1 VTFCSIDIR
10 HIHRILGFRRPDLP
24 SRQRTLVAAMVNIAH
39 TQFPPLSYK
48 QPHDHVRRHDRATRE
63 LIGLVYK
70 KSDNSMVLQQPAARV
85 LVVEDEMM
93 LRMRAVDI
101 VEDAGFTPVEAV
113 NADDALVI
121 LESRS
126 DIDLL
131 FTDIQMPGSMDGL
144 KLAHA
149 VHERWPSIKII
160 LVSGQVTPNEA
171 DKPVNS
177 RFFGKPLEVKTM
189 IAELQEMIGQGALRI
204 IPADL
209 SRLLATIPHLE
220 TFSHVAPAGSN
231 VHTSEEFLTAEN
243 DSLRLLLEQAGIDA
257 QVLLAQAGI
266 DAKEREAADKL
277 QKLILEELHHR
288 IKNTLATVSAIASQS
303 LQTATSIEDGQHAIE
318 GRLVALGRAHDLLL
332 QARWANA
339 DLANTIRGAIEP
351 YDSEAGGR
359 FSISGPDIKVTSGA
373 VIALAMTLNELCTNT
388 TKFGALSVP
397 VGSIDIAWKIDEGKQ
412 RLQLTWTEK
421 GGPSVHAPSRQ
432 SFGTRLIGSLG
443 QQLKGEVQLA
453 YETKGFVFTMDVPMT
468 SLVAPA

>member
-1 VTFCSIDIR
+1 
-10 HIHRILGFRRPDLP
+10 
-24 SRQRTLVAAMVNIAH
+24 
-39 TQFPPLSYK
+39 
-48 QPHDHVRRHDRATRE
+48 
-63 LIGLVYK
+63 
-70 KSDNSMVLQQPAARV
+70 MVLHQTAVPSKV

-101 VEDAGFTPVEAV
+101 VEDAGFVPIEAV
-113 NADDALVI
+113 NADEALAI

-160 LVSGQVTPNEA
+160 LVSGQLTPTEA

-177 RFFGKPLEVKTM
+177 RFFGKPLEVKQM
-189 IAELQEMIGQGALRI
+189 IAEMQEMIGQGSLEI
-204 IPADL
+204 IPTDISSLIAKTL
-209 SRLLATIPHLE
+209 QTEPH
-220 TFSHVAPAGSN
+220 SHSQALGLIHPPSN
-231 VHTSEEFLTAEN
+231 ESLTAEN

-257 QVLLAQAGI
+257 KVLLAQAGI

-303 LQTATSIEDGQHAIE
+303 LRTATSIDHGQHAIE

-332 QARWANA
+332 QASWANA
-339 DLANTIRGAIEP
+339 DLATTIRGATAP
-351 YDSEAGGR
+351 YDNEGVCR
-359 FSISGPDIKVTSGA
+359 FSIAGPDIKITSGA

-397 VGSIDIAWKIDEGKQ
+397 AGSIDIAWNMDEGRQ
-412 RLQLTWTEK
+412 RLQLTWSEK
-421 GGPSVHAPSRQ
+421 GGPSIRAPSRQ

-443 QQLKGEVQLA
+443 QQLKGQVQIA
-453 YETKGFVFTMDVPMT
+453 YEPTGLVYALDVPMA
-468 SLVAPA
+468 SLVAPG